1 MESFMAMAKSLII
14 RGLVIYL
21 ISSFFR
27 KPGASTPATPNTSG
41 EPGQSVAPVTK
52 IPAWNYFENGTI
64 FDLFVYISDDYDN
77 VNFTK
82 SDSLIWF
89 QDNLIYGDWYGGKNG
104 DGTVTFRTQITPTQ
118 QLLNNGSMYIHTFVV
133 KTGKTPDPSA
143 GSNYAG
149 KNLGRSTRLLNSK
162 SFFSFLSIFK
172 FNNLFFHRIQ
182 ESKIR

>member
-1 MESFMAMAKSLII
+1 MAMAKSLII
-14 RGLVIYL
+14 RGLVIYF

-27 KPGASTPATPNTSG
+27 KPGANTPAPNTTV

-64 FDLFVYISDDYDN
+64 FDLFVYISDDYDY

-82 SDSLIWF
+82 TDSLIWF
-89 QDNLIYGDWYGGKNG
+89 QDNLVYGDWYSGKNG
-104 DGTVTFRTQITPTQ
+104 DGTVTFRTQITPTH

-143 GSNYAG
+143 PTFAG
-149 KNLGRSTRLLNSK
+149 KNLGRSTKLLNSK
-162 SFFSFLSIFK
+162 LFLFICLDTNLMNFF
-172 FNNLFFHRIQ
+172 FFRI
-182 ESKIR
+182 

>member
-1 MESFMAMAKSLII
+1 MAMAKSLII

-162 SFFSFLSIFK
+162 SFFH
-172 FNNLFFHRIQ
+172 FFR
-182 ESKIR
+182 S